1 MEWSGRD
8 EGDNGATL
16 MLYTSKGKKKKKRYQ
31 NATGRQYGDTKTET
45 K

>member
-16 MLYTSKGKKKKKRYQ
+16 MLYTSKGKKKKRYQ